1 MFNWP
6 TKEWLRGD
14 DAAHWKKPAWG
25 VGGEERGRAEYNAA
39 KAKGYDKH
47 YHYQMMRKIRREQ
60 ALKHAQEE
68 LPEAE
73 IDADNNTQ

>member
-1 MFNWP
+1 
-6 TKEWLRGD
+6 
-14 DAAHWKKPAWG
+14 
-25 VGGEERGRAEYNAA
+25 
-39 KAKGYDKH
+39 
-47 YHYQMMRKIRREQ
+47 MRKIRREQ